1 MIPQMR
7 TSFSYPHE
15 NSIEDE
21 NTFVRKK
28 QLSPAPGKLFL
39 YEVSLNFCVEA
50 PRSFR
55 PGEHFSPQPTPQRDA
70 LARKAQGLSCGNRIC
85 HRSLPPDLFPQPAS
99 HSAPAANELSCST
112 LGADG
117 SSLLLHQMTTES
129 VNIITALT

>member
-28 QLSPAPGKLFL
+28 LLSPAPGKLFL

-55 PGEHFSPQPTPQRDA
+55 PGEHFSPQPPAHPTKRCAGQEGTGAELRKPHLPQEPAPLTCFHSQR
-70 LARKAQGLSCGNRIC
+70 LIL
-85 HRSLPPDLFPQPAS
+85 LPLLMS
-99 HSAPAANELSCST
+99 SAAPR
-112 LGADG
+112 
-117 SSLLLHQMTTES
+117 
-129 VNIITALT
+129 